1 MEELCYD
8 REPPRFS
15 LKHIDSGEY
24 KEYNYD

>member
-15 LKHIDSGEY
+15 LKPIDSGEY
-24 KEYNYD
+24 KKYNYD